1 MKNLLVVLMLMA
13 IPVMAEEVTPNQ
25 EIDNTKSYTGINYNR
40 QDSEQTGV
48 QKIVNDHSWFNINIQ
63 IIKKGALF
71 KGKDIVVETEAKQ
84 LLIWGCL
91 VLTGYTDH
99 RLQVETYDLLKSYKN
114 IDADN
119 VIYADFG
126 NRTALAA

>member
-1 MKNLLVVLMLMA
+1 MKKLLVVLMLMA

-40 QDSEQTGV
+40 QDSDQTGI

-71 KGKDIVVETEAKQ
+71 QKKDKEVIVGTEK
-84 LLIWGCL
+84 
-91 VLTGYTDH
+91 
-99 RLQVETYDLLKSYKN
+99 
-114 IDADN
+114 
-119 VIYADFG
+119 
-126 NRTALAA
+126 